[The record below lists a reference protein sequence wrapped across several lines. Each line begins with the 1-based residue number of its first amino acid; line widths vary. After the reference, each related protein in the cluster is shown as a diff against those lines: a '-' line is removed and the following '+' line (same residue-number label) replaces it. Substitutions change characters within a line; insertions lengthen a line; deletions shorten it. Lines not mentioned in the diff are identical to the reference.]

1 MKMSENPES
10 RPPLQPPDDDLQPMG
25 RGRLLFLLLVLFT
38 LFILV
43 DIAILAYWLL
53 PWRGEPATP
62 PAVETSLRTA
72 PAPPGQKEK
81 TGADKTGA
89 RAAPRPVPGGAG
101 RPAWPVTGTRVE
113 AAGIVSRGSQWRCCR
128 GRLPG
133 SLLTVW
139 KYSMSSCY
147 CVDSAAET

>member
-62 PAVETSLRTA
+62 PAVETPLRTA

-89 RAAPRPVPGGAG
+89 RAAPRPVPGGQAG
-101 RPAWPVTGTRVE
+101 PP
-113 AAGIVSRGSQWRCCR
+113 
-128 GRLPG
+128 GR
-133 SLLTVW
+133 
-139 KYSMSSCY
+139 
-147 CVDSAAET
+147 